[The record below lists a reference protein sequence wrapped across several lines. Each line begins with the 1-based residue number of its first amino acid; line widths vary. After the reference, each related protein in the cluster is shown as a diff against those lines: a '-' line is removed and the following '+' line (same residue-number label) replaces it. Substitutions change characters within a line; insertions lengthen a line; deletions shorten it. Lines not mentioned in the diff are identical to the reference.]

1 MKAIIIAALC
11 LALCFSACV
20 PQISNEEAPSVEVSE
35 LPASMPSHTLTPTTE
50 ATPEAAAEVT
60 AEQRAAALELAF
72 HAALKLDTA
81 AYTLLPTLEYGDIIA
96 QMETWRAIAED
107 IPQAVQRAY
116 ADACLKSGEEAGE
129 CVVVPVGW
137 KLVASLYHRF
147 EVDASELLRK
157 NCMVN
162 ITPNNSGVGM
172 DMRVSFEDLRA
183 FIAGAEKEKSF
194 GVKLTYAY
202 LNTVYD
208 DAGTEKTFEQYP
220 LSEEY
225 LMALQDPLP
234 GKHIKDGWYKARD
247 RGKRK
252 HTGTDIRAAA
262 DTPILS
268 CTDGVVQN
276 INTNEGA
283 GNYVA
288 VLDDLGFEYH
298 YYHMIRLTEFLQVG
312 DRVSA
317 GDLLGHVGNT
327 GNSAANH
334 LHLTI
339 ISPIFT
345 YINPYPVLRDMRKLQ
360 KE

>member
-20 PQISNEEAPSVEVSE
+20 PQIANEEAPSVEVSE
-35 LPASMPSHTLTPTTE
+35 LPASLPSHTPAHTP
-50 ATPEAAAEVT
+50 APTPEVT
-60 AEQRAAALELAF
+60 PEQRAAALELAF
-72 HAALKLDTA
+72 RTALKLDTS

-96 QMETWRAIAED
+96 QMETWRAIAEN
-107 IPQAVQRAY
+107 IPQAVQQAY
-116 ADACLKSGEEAGE
+116 SAACKVSGEEAGE
-129 CVVVPVGW
+129 CVVEPVGW
-137 KLVASLYHRF
+137 KLIASLYHRF
-147 EVDASELLRK
+147 ELDASELLRK
-157 NCMVN
+157 NCMVQ
-162 ITPNNSGVGM
+162 IALSGAGM
-172 DMRVSFEDLRA
+172 NLRVSFEDLRA
-183 FIAGAEKEKSF
+183 LLAGAEKEKSF

-208 DAGTEKTFEQYP
+208 DAGEEKAFEQYP
-220 LSEEY
+220 LSDAY
-225 LMALQDPLP
+225 LLALQDPLP

-283 GNYVA
+283 GNYVV
-288 VLDDLGFEYH
+288 VLDELGFEYH

-317 GDLLGHVGNT
+317 GDILGHVGNT

-360 KE
+360 KG